1 MTYSQEV
8 INIGASPN
16 DGNGDPLR
24 VAFDKINNNF
34 SSLFTTFVNSTV
46 STTTGGDQGQ
56 VVFEYPVAEFTQGQ
70 FYIQSKDPTSADSQT
85 VTLSA
90 QVNNAGD
97 AVTFTGYGSTFFG
110 NAIARYDM
118 DVNSGN
124 IRILVNPLTTDNM
137 THAISS
143 QIMWAN
149 Q

>member
-46 STTTGGDQGQ
+46 STTVGGDPGQ
-56 VVFEYPVAEFTQGQ
+56 VVFEYPKNEFTQGQ
-70 FYIQSKDPTSADSQT
+70 FYIQTTDPTSSNSQT
-85 VTLSA
+85 IILSA
-90 QVNNAGD
+90 QINNAGD
-97 AVTFTGYGSTFFG
+97 GIKFTGYGSTFFG
-110 NAIARYDM
+110 NAIASYDM
-118 DVNSGN
+118 DIDSGN
-124 IRILVNPLTTDNM
+124 LRILVNPLTSDNM
-137 THAISS
+137 THTISS
-143 QIMWAN
+143 QIMWNN